1 MYVCFKEK
9 KEGREGG
16 KGGEKKKEKETY
28 VTTIFWQ
35 SES

>member
-9 KEGREGG
+9 KEGSEGG

-28 VTTIFWQ
+28 LTRIFWQ
-35 SES
+35 SEP